1 MRLKEA
7 HTNVRLFSFLQDY
20 VLASCTNSRMQR
32 VTTFVLLALVLLSGT
47 LASGA
52 QTPPDLRISRCGMD
66 VWGYGNPQITSQLM
80 SIQFENLS
88 AEALTS
94 ITWRIT
100 TEAGT
105 LDFVDVGH
113 FEPHVTVAHTF
124 KRIHGF
130 SSRVSLEMNDPRACS
145 AIRTVTKSGDIWT
158 EAAVAPATFF
168 VPPVPQDTSVTTPAT
183 FDNPSH
189 NPIGIV
195 SCEFTILPH
204 ILTKPPRAYGHVYFR
219 NLSQKTIAH
228 ITFRAFFGSSG
239 MDFQENGT
247 FSPNTLVN
255 TGDMTRYDLPANVFK
270 DYLDLDSP
278 LSCATVNAT
287 YSGGSVWQ
295 NPDVG
300 PTEPPFPE
308 PVTSSSP

>member
-1 MRLKEA
+1 M
-7 HTNVRLFSFLQDY
+7 
-20 VLASCTNSRMQR
+20 
-32 VTTFVLLALVLLSGT
+32 LLALLVLCGAV
-47 LASGA
+47 ASA
-52 QTPPDLRISRCGMD
+52 TTVSAPSLRVINCGMD
-66 VWGYGNPQITSQLM
+66 VFGYGGPNVTSALM
-80 SIQFENLS
+80 EIRFENLS
-88 AEALTS
+88 AETLTS

-105 LDFVDVGH
+105 LDFVDVGR
-113 FEPHVTVAHTF
+113 FDPHVTITHRF
-124 KRIHGF
+124 RRLHGF
-130 SSRVSLEMNDPRACS
+130 WSRISLEVNDPTSCS

-158 EAAVAPATFF
+158 DAAVAPATFF

-183 FDNPSH
+183 FDNPTH

-219 NLSQKTIAH
+219 NLSQKAIVH
-228 ITFRAFFGSSG
+228 ITFRAFFGSAG
-239 MDFQENGT
+239 MDFQQNGT
-247 FSPNTLVN
+247 FSPNVLVN
-255 TGDMTRYDLPANVFK
+255 TGDMTRYDLPANVVK

-278 LSCATVNAT
+278 LSCATVSAT
-287 YSGGSVWQ
+287 YLGGSVWQ
-295 NPDVG
+295 NPDIG